1 MTRKIV
7 IAFLILPALLL
18 AGCIEFEERITLSK
32 DGSGS
37 LEIEY
42 WSLSDLNFN
51 DDMPDSSR
59 DDRSLRESIEDK
71 YTSDKV
77 KLTEFTEEKEERSN
91 HVRFKVVFDDLMDLN
106 EVSQFH
112 DNRIEFKLS
121 NKKMTFR
128 RTIEMEDINVDQDE
142 GPSNLFEHFVLNLV
156 EEGLS
161 NIKFRFEIETPY
173 DIAKTNATFTPGD
186 RRAVWKFKLSD
197 VMYKND
203 VELTL
208 ETK

>member
-7 IAFLILPALLL
+7 MVFLVLPALLL
-18 AGCIEFEERITLSK
+18 AGCIEFEERITLNK

-37 LEIEY
+37 MEIEY

-51 DDMPDSSR
+51 DDTPDSSR

-77 KLTEFTEEKEERSN
+77 KLIEFTSDKEEKSH
-91 HVRFKVVFDDLMDLN
+91 HVRFKVGFEDLMDLN
-106 EVSQFH
+106 DVPQFH
-112 DNRIEFKLS
+112 ENRIEFKRS
-121 NKKMTFR
+121 GKKMTFR
-128 RTIEMEDINVDQDE
+128 RTIETEDINVDQDE
-142 GPSNLFEHFVLNLV
+142 GPSNLFEHFILNIV

-161 NIKFRFEIETPY
+161 NIKFRFEIETPH

-186 RRAVWKFKLSD
+186 RRAVWKFRLSD
-197 VMYKND
+197 VMYKNE